1 MSQTFIP
8 RFLAAGG
15 RLAADVRVN
24 RLQRSNGRWRITA
37 CHAPRLSASRNIEIS
52 ADKVFVACGA
62 IHTPSLLRSEEHT
75 SELQSLMRI
84 SYAVFCLQKKLQGLV
99 GAPAR
104 SVHFPHTKPLPATV
118 ILVFR
123 VTDI

>member
-62 IHTPSLLRSEEHT
+62 IHTPSLLRRSGLT
-75 SELQSLMRI
+75 WYIGNSLRFHPMLK
-84 SYAVFCLQKKLQGLV
+84 AVAMFAEVVQRPGDPDPVTQLK
-99 GAPAR
+99 
-104 SVHFPHTKPLPATV
+104 HFKPQV
-118 ILVFR
+118 SKGCSH
-123 VTDI
+123 